1 MFSQLCQI
9 EQSTTYLGGFSQLK
23 QLLTFAFVAGNSVF
37 RASLKRRS
45 SAVSKMK
52 LTSTGQTLEYRIS
65 TWYNRSMP
73 TCLNVSQ

>member
-9 EQSTTYLGGFSQLK
+9 EQSATYLGGFSTVK
-23 QLLTFAFVAGNSVF
+23 AAADVAGNSVF
-37 RASLKRRS
+37 RARLKRRR

-65 TWYNRSMP
+65 TWYSRSMP